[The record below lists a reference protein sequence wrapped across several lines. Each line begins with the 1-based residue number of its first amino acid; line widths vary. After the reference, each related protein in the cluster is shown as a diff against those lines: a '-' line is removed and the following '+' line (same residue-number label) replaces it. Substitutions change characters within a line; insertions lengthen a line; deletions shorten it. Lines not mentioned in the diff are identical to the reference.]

1 MTVLRLD
8 KLSLTNYRCFARCEL
23 DLHPE
28 LTVLVAENG
37 SGKTAVLDAVAG
49 ALSVFVNTLN
59 PRERVSNGSKRR
71 SPVMPGQ
78 EHEMMPCLPTEYQA
92 HGIVLDAPVSWA
104 STVRTYL
111 DKVRPSTLNLKPLR
125 LAAEG
130 FRSDKA
136 VLPLIAYY
144 GTGRLWCEH
153 RLTESRRSSI
163 TNVEERVAGYSDC
176 LTSSSSFKGI
186 SAWFKS
192 RIRETASPAYKESL
206 PANLAMIE
214 GVKTAADKV
223 LKPTGWSNLHWDSSS
238 RALIVEHEKQ
248 GSLPLSMLSDGV
260 RTMLALVAD
269 VARRCAS
276 LNPRLSDT
284 GIHPNARCPAH

>member
-1 MTVLRLD
+1 MIALRLD
-8 KLSLTNYRCFARCEL
+8 KLSLTNFRCFARCEV

-37 SGKTAVLDAVAG
+37 SGKTAVLDAIAS
-49 ALSVFVNTLN
+49 ALSVFVNTLY
-59 PRERVSNGSKRR
+59 PHERVGGIDR
-71 SPVMPGQ
+71 SDVRLVPGQ

-92 HGIVLDAPVSWA
+92 RGIVLDAPVTWGSA
-104 STVRTYL
+104 VRTYL

-186 SAWFKS
+186 SAWYEH
-192 RIRETASPAYKESL
+192 RVRQTASPAYKESL
-206 PANLAMIE
+206 AANLAMIE
-214 GVKTAADKV
+214 GVKTAADRV
-223 LKPTGWSNLHWDSSS
+223 LKPTGWSESTLGSQLARIDSGT
-238 RALIVEHEKQ
+238 RETGQPPVVHVE
-248 GSLPLSMLSDGV
+248 
-260 RTMLALVAD
+260 
-269 VARRCAS
+269 RRCPHHAC
-276 LNPRLSDT
+276 
-284 GIHPNARCPAH
+284 ACC